1 MVATPPPS
9 PLPQGEGETSC
20 AMSAD
25 LTGVDATAAG
35 STRPVGR
42 LLVAPSVIVLLLWMI
57 VPLVMTL
64 WFSFQR
70 YNLLDPTVTGFAGID
85 NYEYLVTDPDFWAS
99 LRNTLVLL
107 GSVLVITV
115 GFGTLLAVLFDQDFP
130 GRNIARVLAIS
141 PFFVMP
147 TVSALLW
154 KDLMMHPI
162 YGVLGAVAHA
172 FGMEPVDW
180 FAQFPLASVIAIVS
194 WEWLPFALLILLT
207 AVQSLDH
214 EQREAARMDGAGVIA
229 QFVFITLPHLSR
241 AISVVVMIETIF
253 LLSIFA
259 EIFVTTSG
267 GPGNATT
274 NLAFLIYARALLQF
288 DVGGASAGGM
298 VAIVLANIVAFF
310 LVRSIARRLEV

>member
-1 MVATPPPS
+1 MDASVTEAPPVETVAT
-9 PLPQGEGETSC
+9 
-20 AMSAD
+20 AMPRS
-25 LTGVDATAAG
+25 
-35 STRPVGR
+35 VGR
-42 LLVAPSVIVLLLWMI
+42 LLLLPSVVVLLAWMI

-64 WFSFQR
+64 WFSFQY
-70 YNLLDPTVTGFAGID
+70 YNLINPETAGFAGLD
-85 NYEYLVTDPDFWAS
+85 NYRYLVTDPDFWVS
-99 LRNTLVLL
+99 LENTLILV
-107 GSVLVITV
+107 GSVLVVTV
-115 GFGTLLAVLFDQDFP
+115 VFGTLLAVLFNQPFP

-147 TVSALLW
+147 TVSALIW
-154 KDLMMHPI
+154 KNLLMHPI
-162 YGVLGAVAHA
+162 YGVFGAVARS
-172 FGMEPVDW
+172 FGRQPVDW
-180 FAQFPLASVIAIVS
+180 FADYPLASIIAIVS

-253 LLSIFA
+253 LLTVFA

-274 NLAFLIYARALLQF
+274 NLAFLIYARALLQY
-288 DVGGASAGGM
+288 DIGGASAGGI

>member
-1 MVATPPPS
+1 MSSAT
-9 PLPQGEGETSC
+9 QETPG
-20 AMSAD
+20 AIKAP
-25 LTGVDATAAG
+25 GG
-35 STRPVGR
+35 F
-42 LLVAPSVIVLLLWMI
+42 LVMPSVIVLLAWMI
-57 VPLVMTL
+57 VPLVMTV
-64 WFSFQR
+64 WFSFQY
-70 YNLLDPTVTGFAGID
+70 YNLLAPETAGFAGLD
-85 NYEYLVTDPDFWAS
+85 NYEFLVTDPDFWVS

-107 GSVLVITV
+107 SSVLVITV
-115 GFGTLLAVLFDQDFP
+115 VLGTLLAVLFDQPFP

-141 PFFVMP
+141 PFFIMP
-147 TVSALLW
+147 TVAALIW
-154 KDLMMHPI
+154 KNLMMHPI
-162 YGVLGAVAHA
+162 YGVFGAVAQA
-172 FGMEPVDW
+172 FGFEPVDW

-241 AISVVVMIETIF
+241 AIGVVVMIETIF
-253 LLSIFA
+253 LLTVFA

-288 DVGGASAGGM
+288 DIGGASAGGV